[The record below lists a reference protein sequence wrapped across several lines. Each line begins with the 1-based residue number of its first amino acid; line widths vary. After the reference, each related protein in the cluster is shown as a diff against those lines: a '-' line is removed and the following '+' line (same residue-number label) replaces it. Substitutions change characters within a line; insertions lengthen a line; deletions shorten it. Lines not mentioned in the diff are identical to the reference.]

1 MKTALFLTDYD
12 LSTVHYLCSYYKDN
26 ANLDAQDVEYIN
38 ELQSRV
44 DKLMEVKM
52 KIEINKEQ
60 LELLKYAVLWYE
72 CNDEEEERIIDEL
85 ETKLYNAQEQDLL
98 RSVTNMGGLN

>member
-12 LSTVHYLCSYYKDN
+12 LSTVQYLCSYYMDN

-44 DKLMEVKM
+44 DKLMEVSK
-52 KIEINKEQ
+52 
-60 LELLKYAVLWYE
+60 
-72 CNDEEEERIIDEL
+72 
-85 ETKLYNAQEQDLL
+85 
-98 RSVTNMGGLN
+98 

>member
-38 ELQSRV
+38 ELQSR
-44 DKLMEVKM
+44 LT
-52 KIEINKEQ
+52 N
-60 LELLKYAVLWYE
+60 LL
-72 CNDEEEERIIDEL
+72 
-85 ETKLYNAQEQDLL
+85 T
-98 RSVTNMGGLN
+98 